1 MPTVLTVSGN
11 SRVSYS
17 LTESPVIGS
26 VSESAELRTA
36 RSIENGT
43 GENQANVAWRNRV
56 TIAAGQVYSFDL
68 TNLGATVFGFAGRV
82 TMTKLKELM
91 VVNNTTTAGR
101 YALWGVIGP
110 SDTTSYVAYLGRGG
124 EYRNSDYADG
134 RTITAN
140 VNNVIYVAN
149 PSPGPVEL
157 DILLVGVG
165 TYSDT

>member
-1 MPTVLTVSGN
+1 MATTLTVTGN

-26 VSESAELRTA
+26 VSESAELRTTRA
-36 RSIENGT
+36 IENGT

-56 TIAAGQVYSFDL
+56 TIPAGQAYSLDL

-82 TMTKLKELM
+82 TMTKLKEVM
-91 VVNNTTTAGR
+91 VVNNTATAGR
-101 YALWGVIGP
+101 YALWGVISP

-124 EYRNSDYADG
+124 EYRTADYADG
-134 RTITAN
+134 RTITAG
-140 VNNVIYVAN
+140 VNNIVYVAN
-149 PSPGPVEL
+149 PSPGAVEL
-157 DILLVGVG
+157 DMLLVGVG

>member
-1 MPTVLTVSGN
+1 MPTELTVTGN

-17 LTESPVIGS
+17 LTEDPVIGA
-26 VSESAELRTA
+26 VTEAAELRTS
-36 RSIENGT
+36 RNVSNGT

-56 TIAAGQVYSFDL
+56 TIAANQVYSFDL

-82 TMTKLKELM
+82 TLTKVKEVM

-110 SDTTSYVAYLGRGG
+110 SDTTSYVAWLGRGG
-124 EYRNSDYADG
+124 DYRWADYLDG
-134 RTITAN
+134 RVVTAN
-140 VNNVIYVAN
+140 VNSVIYVAN
-149 PSPGPVEL
+149 PSPGAVEL

>member
-1 MPTVLTVSGN
+1 MPTELTVTGN

-17 LTESPVIGS
+17 LTEDPVIGA
-26 VSESAELRTA
+26 VSESAELRTS
-36 RSIENGT
+36 RNILNGT

-56 TIAAGQVYSFDL
+56 TIAAGQVYSLDL

-82 TMTKLKELM
+82 TMTKLKEVM

-110 SDTTSYVAYLGRGG
+110 SDTTAYVAYLGRGS
-124 EYRNSDYADG
+124 EYRTSDYLDG
-134 RTITAN
+134 RTVTAN

-157 DILLVGVG
+157 DMLLVGVG
-165 TYSDT
+165 TFSDT

>member
-1 MPTVLTVSGN
+1 MATTLTVGGN
-11 SRVSYS
+11 SRLSYS
-17 LTESPVIGS
+17 LTEDPVIGA
-26 VSESAELRTA
+26 VSESAELRTT
-36 RSIENGT
+36 RTIEDGT

-68 TNLGATVFGFAGRV
+68 LNLGATVFGFAGKV
-82 TMTKLKELM
+82 AMTKLKEVM

-101 YALWGVIGP
+101 YALWGVISP
-110 SDTTSYVAYLGRGG
+110 SDTTAYVAWLGRGG
-124 EYRNSDYADG
+124 DYRTADYADG

-149 PSPGPVEL
+149 PSPGAVEL